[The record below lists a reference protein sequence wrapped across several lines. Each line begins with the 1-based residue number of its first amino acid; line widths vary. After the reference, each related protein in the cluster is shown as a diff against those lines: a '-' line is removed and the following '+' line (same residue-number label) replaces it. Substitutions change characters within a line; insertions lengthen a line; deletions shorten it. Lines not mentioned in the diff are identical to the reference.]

1 MKTTRY
7 IVLLIPALFV
17 FVIGQSQVRCLE
29 VRSQKDNQLIKKL
42 QIVSICSNQRIKSS
56 SLGKF
61 CIETDTCNY
70 FTITA
75 PNHFEKTI
83 YLGQESNTSIL
94 LFPSTI
100 NLSEFEIIDS
110 LRLYELDKIQL
121 RKNEKMFVYH
131 AKKSERIQ
139 LDKEEVN
146 LATNNTRQIY
156 GKIAGLNYI
165 ETSESGIGTEIGVR
179 GLSAERSSNLNIRQ
193 NGYDI
198 SADALG
204 YPDAYY
210 VPPAQ
215 SIEVI
220 ESVRGAGALQYGSQ
234 FGGMVNYRLKSCQFS
249 KDSLALETSK
259 TIGSNSFFNS
269 YTAIQ
274 AKKRKFS
281 FYTNFIY
288 KKGDG
293 WKTNSEFNSK
303 NFYFNAKYKL
313 NKKLSFTAE
322 FSHYYYLAQQPG
334 GLTDAMFLDDP
345 SQSIRD
351 RNWFSVSWNLPSL
364 TVEYIQNANLE
375 FSSKFFGLLANRKAL
390 GFLGNITRTDPLLER
405 EMLLDNYL
413 NIGNETKVVKRYNFN
428 QNTNILVAGFR
439 YFRGNTEKKQGLA
452 NSGSGP
458 SFLYKN
464 PSLLEGSDYLFPS
477 TNSALFLEN
486 VLYLTK
492 KISLIAGVRAEH
504 ISTKADGYYRILN
517 TDLVGNILTDETI
530 SEKKRND
537 RQFVLFSAG
546 LSYEFSSHLQI
557 FANFSQNYRA
567 INFNDLRITNSNFR
581 VDPNLKDET
590 GYNADIGIRGMWKEI
605 FGYDVSLFYL
615 KYNNRIGFS
624 LKTDPLLFN
633 TYRFRSNISAS
644 RNIGLEA
651 LFQLNF
657 LKLLKITKPKTAI
670 LGFLN
675 TSAVNGKYI
684 NSEEAAYQNKKVE
697 LIPNLIVRTGI
708 TVRKNRFSASYQFN
722 FTSEQYTDATNS
734 EFSSNAIT
742 GLIPSY
748 WVSDISASYTYK
760 ALKGQV
766 NIQNLMNQTYFNKR
780 AVGYP
785 GPGIIPAPPRT
796 VYFTLSLSL

>member
-1 MKTTRY
+1 MKNITNLLLV
-7 IVLLIPALFV
+7 IVLSFLILEGYA
-17 FVIGQSQVRCLE
+17 QDRCVE
-29 VRSQKDNQLIKKL
+29 VRSKKNNILLSKAQLL
-42 QIVSICSNQRIKSS
+42 SVCSNQQIKRSE
-56 SLGKF
+56 LGKF
-61 CIETDTCNY
+61 CVSQDTCQY
-70 FTITA
+70 FTFSA
-75 PNHFEKTI
+75 PNHFDKTI
-83 YLGQESNTSIL
+83 FLGNESLTTVIL
-94 LFPSTI
+94 YPTTI
-100 NLSEFEIIDS
+100 NLEEFEIVDS
-110 LRLYELDKIQL
+110 IRMYELDKIQL

-220 ESVRGAGALQYGSQ
+220 ESVRGAGALQYGTQ
-234 FGGMVNYRLKSCQFS
+234 FGGMINYRLKSCHFT
-249 KDSLALETSK
+249 KDSIVLEASK
-259 TIGSNSFFNS
+259 TAGSNSFLNS
-269 YTAIQ
+269 YSAIQ
-274 AKKRKFS
+274 AKKGKFS

-293 WKTNSEFNSK
+293 WKMNSEFNSK
-303 NFYFNAKYKL
+303 NFYFNTNYKL
-313 NKKLSFTAE
+313 NKKLSFSTE

-334 GLTDAMFLDDP
+334 GLTDALFLDDP

-364 TVEYIQNANLE
+364 TVNYVRNANLE

-390 GFLGNITRTDPLLER
+390 GFLGNITRIDPLGER

-413 NIGNETKVVKRYNFN
+413 NIGNETKVVKRYSFN
-428 QNTNILVAGFR
+428 KNTNILVAGIR
-439 YFRGNTEKKQGLA
+439 YFKGNTEKKQGLA
-452 NSGSGP
+452 NAESGP
-458 SFLYKN
+458 NFTYNN
-464 PSLLEGSDYLFPS
+464 PSLLEGSDYFFPS
-477 TNSALFLEN
+477 VNSSLFVEN

-492 KISLIAGVRAEH
+492 KLSLISGVRGEY
-504 ISTKADGYYRILN
+504 ISTNADGYYRLIN
-517 TDLVGNILTDETI
+517 TDLAGNVLTDETI
-530 SEKKRND
+530 IEQKQND

-546 LSYEFSSHLQI
+546 LSYEFSPNFQV

-590 GYNADIGIRGMWKEI
+590 GYNADIGIRGMCKET

-624 LKTDPLLFN
+624 LKTDPVLFN
-633 TYRFRSNISAS
+633 TYRFRSNISES

-657 LKLLKITKPKTAI
+657 LKLFNITQSKTAI

-675 TSAVNGKYI
+675 TSLVDGKYI
-684 NSEEAAYQNKKVE
+684 NSTEAAYQNKQVE

-708 TVRKNRFSASYQFN
+708 TLRKRQFSASYQFN
-722 FTSEQYTDATNS
+722 YTSEQYTDATNS
-734 EFSSNAIT
+734 VFSSNAIS
-742 GLIPSY
+742 GVIPSY
-748 WVSDISASYTYK
+748 WVSDISASYSYK
-760 ALKGQV
+760 SLKGQL